1 MCFEDGNCL
10 FRAVSTILFGS
21 EDHHT
26 ELRMRSIL
34 ELANKE
40 KKYLAYSY
48 LQFLT
53 GAHAVVKNLLPSSLH
68 FISRNPSS
76 CYRNEALRTIQSSTF
91 ANMWH
96 IFALANVLGFPVKL
110 VHPAVQNAGTDRA
123 LRNINMTPSASAKST
138 CNQCI
143 RLIWSHSSNTTKK
156 GWGPNYFVPLLPA
169 DVTRSTSGEWFT
181 AKSRGTK
188 RKVGTPGNSAS
199 PTKQKQPLTINLNHQ
214 LPSLRHQPPVLRY
227 QPHLRHQPP
236 DLNQPHLPHQPPHLR
251 HQPRLLHHVRLRQE
265 LSFNPHFI

>member
-53 GAHAVVKNLLPSSLH
+53 GAHAVVKNLLPSSVH

-96 IFALANVLGFPVKL
+96 IFALANVLGFPVKS

-143 RLIWSHSSNTTKK
+143 RLMWSHSSNTTKK

-181 AKSRGTK
+181 AKSRGAPQ
-188 RKVGTPGNSAS
+188 GIL
-199 PTKQKQPLTINLNHQ
+199 PLQLSRNNHLPSTSTINRQAFAINRQSCAINHTSAINRQ
-214 LPSLRHQPPVLRY
+214 ISINHTSPINRHTSVTN
-227 QPHLRHQPP
+227 HA
-236 DLNQPHLPHQPPHLR
+236 
-251 HQPRLLHHVRLRQE
+251 
-265 LSFNPHFI
+265 SFITYASAII